1 LQLFLCELV
10 ARLVRCPIGPTPFRP
25 LDFPSGCSLIRLILL
40 LCTLPCIPLA
50 ESTNR
55 FDSQIFVY
63 EYLGKELEDNFGAAA
78 LTEFG
83 RLSLLMFKP
92 RAYREAWRGME
103 GPIAGME
110 KSAKIVL
117 EESRQPPAYFRFF
130 TDHRTKWQT
139 MTLHKAPQL

>member
-1 LQLFLCELV
+1 LQNP
-10 ARLVRCPIGPTPFRP
+10 RI
-25 LDFPSGCSLIRLILL
+25 DH
-40 LCTLPCIPLA
+40 
-50 ESTNR
+50 
-55 FDSQIFVY
+55 DSQIFVY

-130 TDHRTKWQT
+130 TDHRRFGPFVI
-139 MTLHKAPQL
+139 PQNRSSLI